1 MSKNIMKYM
10 IKETKYDLTGM
21 DMPTRVLFII
31 GCIVVSGYFFIHRGI
46 LDEGDINL
54 TYVFISMTAGFA
66 NGQYNF
72 GRDAYRMLPF
82 SREEYQWI
90 LILEGVPLQFI
101 MSAVAALFTFP
112 AIVMQRDLNIMV
124 KCFVCMLS
132 VGLWLRHIGWINR
145 FFGFFPITK
154 HSKRWSYII
163 MDWIISFLYI
173 GVFIFNIVTE
183 RNVYLSALLSLL
195 FIFIILA
202 VAGII
207 RKHWL
212 NKLLSTY

>member
-1 MSKNIMKYM
+1 MSKNIIKYM
-10 IKETKYDLTGM
+10 IKETKYDLTNM
-21 DMPTRVLFII
+21 DMPTRILFII
-31 GCIVVSGYFFIHRGI
+31 GCIVVSGYFFIHRGF
-46 LDEGDINL
+46 LDEGHINL
-54 TYVFISMTAGFA
+54 AYVFISMAAGFT
-66 NGQYNF
+66 NSQYNF
-72 GRDAYRMLPF
+72 GRDAYKMLPF

-101 MSAVAALFTFP
+101 ISAVAALFTFP
-112 AIVMQRDLNIMV
+112 AILVQRDLNITV

-145 FFGFFPITK
+145 FFEYFSITK
-154 HSKRWSYII
+154 HSKRWSYTIKE
-163 MDWIISFLYI
+163 WIISFLYL
-173 GVFIFNIVTE
+173 GVFIFNIKTE

-202 VAGII
+202 VVGVI
-207 RKHWL
+207 RKHCI